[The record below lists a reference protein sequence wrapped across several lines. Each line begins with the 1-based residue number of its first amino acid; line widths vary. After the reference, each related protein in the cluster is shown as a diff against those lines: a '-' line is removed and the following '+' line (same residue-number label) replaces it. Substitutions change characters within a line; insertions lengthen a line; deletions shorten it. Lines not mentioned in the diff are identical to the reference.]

1 MSLGVS
7 NFQGST
13 FVWALGFFIFQMMD
27 KFLIDLCCRLPYRPK
42 GRLEENGTEGEL
54 VGINLKDQEKLTVE
68 ILVPGFKA
76 PWTCDYVMFHP
87 FLKPL
92 FPTIYEKQ
100 EDGRVPWLEY
110 KKRWYDER
118 IIGTGKMESEFL
130 NNLVEWEFKKP
141 KGEGEKWWYFD
152 GKIKYGDKVGS
163 IFETATFYH
172 HLAYQV
178 AYEMGIDV
186 NGLLE
191 EGKAIL
197 KT

>member
-1 MSLGVS
+1 
-7 NFQGST
+7 
-13 FVWALGFFIFQMMD
+13 MD
-27 KFLIDLCCRLPYRPK
+27 KLLIDLCYRLPYHPK
-42 GRLEENGTEGEL
+42 GRLDNGEEGEL
-54 VGINLKDQEKLTVE
+54 VGINFKDPEKPTLD

-76 PWTCDYVMFHP
+76 PWTCDAKMFKL

-110 KKRWYDER
+110 KKRWYDEGL
-118 IIGTGKMESEFL
+118 ISTGKMGSEFL
-130 NNLVEWEFKKP
+130 KNLVEWEFKQRNGKYD
-141 KGEGEKWWYFD
+141 KWWYFE
-152 GKIKYGDKVGS
+152 GKMRIGDKDS
-163 IFETATFYH
+163 DIFETATFYH

-191 EGKAIL
+191 TGKAIL
-197 KT
+197 WTR

>member
-1 MSLGVS
+1 
-7 NFQGST
+7 
-13 FVWALGFFIFQMMD
+13 MD
-27 KFLIDLCCRLPYRPK
+27 KFLIDLCCRLPYRVR
-42 GRLEENGTEGEL
+42 GRLDNTEGEL
-54 VGINLKDQEKLTVE
+54 VGINLKDPEKPTLDL
-68 ILVPGFKA
+68 LVPGFKA
-76 PWTCDYVMFHP
+76 PWTCNPEMFKP
-87 FLKPL
+87 YLKPL

-110 KKRWYDER
+110 KKRWYDEGL
-118 IIGTGKMESEFL
+118 IGTGKMGSEFL

-141 KGEGEKWWYFD
+141 KGERDKWWHFD
-152 GKIKYGDKVGS
+152 GKIRLGDKTS
-163 IFETATFYH
+163 DIFETATFYH
-172 HLAYQV
+172 HLAYRV